1 MNFPC
6 NGTNC
11 SQGGETPETYLFLFF
26 LFVIV
31 DVVVGRGDSYF
42 ALFLLLSIVMCF
54 SFYSAPSVIS
64 AVVPSLNALDAFRA
78 FGQLIAS

>member
-11 SQGGETPETYLFLFF
+11 SQGGETPETCLFLFF
-26 LFVIV
+26 IFVI
-31 DVVVGRGDSYF
+31 VVGRGDSYF
-42 ALFLLLSIVMCF
+42 ALFLLLSIVICF

-64 AVVPSLNALDAFRA
+64 TVVPSLDTLDAFRA